1 MKLAELQAM
10 FQTGVLAGED
20 AGALVL
26 KAIKPSASEDR
37 ETLFGIYVNAY
48 RLRLREFMTEDYR
61 SLRALLGADAFDAL
75 ADDYIEA
82 HTSRCRNARW
92 YSSHLPDFMRR
103 GEKWRSDAR
112 AISMADFERALT
124 DAFDAADADALAI
137 DALALFSSD
146 RWPKL
151 TFTFHPSLVLLELLQ
166 GTVETYGFLNEEK
179 PRDIP
184 AAQHGVE
191 AVAVWRSVHDPVY
204 RLLEADEFLALNEA
218 RAGRAFGDICQMA
231 AFQQGGA
238 LTPEQLAQ
246 FLVNWF
252 EEGLVIAVRDAEAD
266 ETEPADQFSNT
277 PSKA

>member
-10 FQTGVLAGED
+10 FQEGVLAGED
-20 AGALVL
+20 AGAAVL

-37 ETLFGIYVNAY
+37 ETLFAVYVNAY

-92 YSSHLPDFMRR
+92 YSSHLPDFMRSH
-103 GEKWRSDAR
+103 EKWRSDKR
-112 AISMADFERALT
+112 AISVADFERALT
-124 DAFDAADADALAI
+124 DAFDAPDVDALAI
-137 DALALFSSD
+137 DALALFSSE

-151 TFTFHPSLVLLELLQ
+151 TFTFHPSLILLELLQ
-166 GTVETYGFLNEEK
+166 GTVETYESLNEEK
-179 PRDIP
+179 PRDI
-184 AAQHGVE
+184 AAVLPGVE

-204 RLLEADEFLALNEA
+204 RLLEDDEFLALNEA

-231 AFQQGGA
+231 AFQQGDA
-238 LTPEQLAQ
+238 LTPERLAQ
-246 FLVNWF
+246 FLVSWF
-252 EEGLVIAVRDAEAD
+252 EEGLVVTVRDVEAD
-266 ETEPADQFSNT
+266 ESGPADQFSNT